1 MIKTIQDE
9 KLNCLLWSLFQFLK
23 KSSDL
28 TTTAN
33 MMLVHSK
40 ALVNMVVVH
49 IMTAIEAL
57 HFHRTVVDKYIEG
70 AGNLAPHCHLSTT
83 I

>member
-1 MIKTIQDE
+1 
-9 KLNCLLWSLFQFLK
+9 
-23 KSSDL
+23 
-28 TTTAN
+28 
-33 MMLVHSK
+33 MLVHSK

-49 IMTAIEAL
+49 IMTAIGAL